1 VRIPILPAVLVGL
14 ASFAA
19 RATETRVIGDDPP
32 VELTRDVLY
41 GADPLLQSLDV
52 YRPLNAREALPVL
65 IFLHGGGW
73 SGGDKGRDPTR
84 GVFFARAGIVYIT
97 ANYRLSPA
105 VRHPAHAEDVARAV
119 AWVRQNIARYG
130 GDRSSVYL
138 MGHSAG
144 AHLAALVATAPRY
157 LKQYGVSPEIVRGAI
172 LLDGSGYDLV
182 RRVPTSGGWLREM
195 LLNAFGKDP
204 SAWRD
209 ASPQHQLSR
218 DRPPPPFLLFHV
230 AGRQASEAQARSFA
244 RALRTAGGHADVVAV
259 TDRTHNSIEDRIGTA
274 GDPVGPRI
282 LELIRSRRADGGGV
296 RLSPF

>member
-1 VRIPILPAVLVGL
+1 VRIPILPAVLVAL

-52 YRPLNAREALPVL
+52 YRPLHAGEALPVL

-84 GVFFARAGIVYIT
+84 GVFFARAGIIYIT

-119 AWVRQNIARYG
+119 AWVRQHIARYG

-144 AHLAALVATAPRY
+144 AHLAALVASAPKY
-157 LKQYGVSPEIVRGAI
+157 LERVGVPSEIVRGAI

-182 RRVPTSGGWLREM
+182 KRVPTSGGWIHEM
-195 LLNAFGKDP
+195 LMNAFGADP
-204 SAWRD
+204 SVWRD

-218 DRPPPPFLLFHV
+218 EQRPPPFLLFHV
-230 AGRQASEAQARSFA
+230 EGRQASETQARSFA
-244 RALRTAGGHADVVAV
+244 EGLRSVGGRAEVIPVA
-259 TDRTHNSIEDRIGTA
+259 DRTHNSIEGRIGTA

-282 LELIRSRRADGGGV
+282 VAFIVRDNGG
-296 RLSPF
+296 RLSPGSR